1 MSMMCMKPE
10 LELTWD
16 DIYEYVIIA
25 KINDTNYDISIDENI
40 KAVLYLHLCKYITTI
55 DCDLCRINNK
65 NIYKIENI
73 DGGGGID
80 FTYYSSISDIFY
92 DTLNC
97 TKPTIMKI
105 LKGYLEHTFNVKVNS
120 IW

>member
-55 DCDLCRINNK
+55 DCSFYRIGNDD
-65 NIYKIENI
+65 IYRI
-73 DGGGGID
+73 DIINGGIN
-80 FTYYSSISDIFY
+80 FTYFSSISDIFY